1 MAANSAV
8 TDTNWSP
15 NFDEGRP
22 GGDPIGIVLHHWGVD
37 GQSHD
42 GVVNYLSQDRGAAST
57 SAHYVASA
65 GRVTQ
70 LVHDYD
76 RAWHCAGNNM
86 RTIGIECRPEA
97 SDEDYETV
105 AQLVAAIRAEWGGLS
120 LSGHSTWFAT
130 ACPGRYTNSL
140 DWVSNRANEINAG
153 VDVPPAWPTPAA
165 PGVAEDGVWGPLT
178 TCALQAYL
186 GTPMDGIVSE
196 QLAHNRVLYPA
207 ASEASWE
214 WVGDGGGSQ
223 LIRALQA
230 RVGAQVDGYAGYDTA
245 CALQARVGAQVD
257 GYVGME
263 TVSKLQ
269 AALNRETF

>member
-1 MAANSAV
+1 MSVNSAV

-15 NFDEGRP
+15 NFDDGRP
-22 GGDPIGIVLHHWGVD
+22 GGDPIGIVIHHWGVD

-42 GVVNYLSQDRGAAST
+42 GVVRYLSQPRGAAST

-70 LVHDYD
+70 LVHDFD
-76 RAWHCAGNNM
+76 RAWHCVGNNM
-86 RTIGIECRPEA
+86 RSIGVECRPEA
-97 SDEDYETV
+97 SNEDYETV
-105 AQLVAAIRAEWGGLS
+105 AQLVAAIRAEWGGLT
-120 LSGHSTWFAT
+120 LSGHSDWFAT

-140 DWVSNRANEINAG
+140 DWISNRANEINAG
-153 VDVPPAWPTPAA
+153 IDVSPAWPTPPAGGLAA
-165 PGVAEDGVWGPLT
+165 DGWWGPLT
-178 TCALQAYL
+178 TSALQGFL

-207 ASEASWE
+207 AAESSWQ
-214 WVGDGGGSQ
+214 WVGDGDGSQ

-230 RVGAQVDGYAGYDTA
+230 HVGATVDGYAGYDTA
-245 CALQARVGAQVD
+245 CALQAHVGATVD

-269 AALNRETF
+269 AALNEGQF

>member
-1 MAANSAV
+1 MTVNNAV

-22 GGDPIGIVLHHWGVD
+22 GGDPIGIVIHHWGVD

-42 GVVNYLSQDRGAAST
+42 GVVSYLSQDRGAAST

-65 GRVTQ
+65 ERVTQ

-76 RAWHCAGNNM
+76 RAWHCTGNNM

-140 DWVSNRANEINAG
+140 DWIFNRAHEINAG

-165 PGVAEDGVWGPLT
+165 PGVAEDGIWGPLT

-207 ASEASWE
+207 AFDASWE

-230 RVGAQVDGYAGYDTA
+230 RVGATVDGYAGYDTA
-245 CALQARVGAQVD
+245 CALQARVGATVD

-269 AALNRETF
+269 AALNLETF